1 MNLVITEVSVV
12 WQDKEKKVSLIE
24 QIPDGDEE
32 IKGLS
37 KYWIRNAL
45 GNKVYIKANCR
56 DLAQLAI
63 DTEYKKGF
71 YRVNSDKGDS
81 PKGDVTVRAT
91 AYRKGQTAQ
100 RNKAKIL
107 NS

>member
-1 MNLVITEVSVV
+1 MNLIITEVSVV

-37 KYWIRNAL
+37 RFWFRNAL
-45 GNKVYIKANCR
+45 GNKVFIKASCR
-56 DLAQLAI
+56 DLAQLAV

-71 YRVNSDKGDS
+71 YKVNSDGEK
-81 PKGDVTVRAT
+81 PKGDVTVRAVAT
-91 AYRKGQTAQ
+91 RKGVYKNAQ
-100 RNKAKIL
+100 RTKIL